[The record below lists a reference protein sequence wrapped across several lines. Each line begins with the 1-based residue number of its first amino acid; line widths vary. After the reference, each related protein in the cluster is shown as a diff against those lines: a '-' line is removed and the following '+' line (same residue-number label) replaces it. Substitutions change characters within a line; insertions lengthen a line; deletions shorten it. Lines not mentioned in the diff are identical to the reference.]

1 MYMQV
6 NETNFIDTFKAMGRM
21 KTETSREG
29 NFTLE
34 GLRALF
40 AYLEQA
46 EEDNGRE
53 FELDP
58 IALCCQFAEY
68 NCAIDA
74 LCDLQPGMVADFE
87 EQLKT
92 GEESPAELHDI
103 IEDACRDYLRDNPFL
118 IEFDGGVIVDTE
130 W

>member
-1 MYMQV
+1 MYINV
-6 NETNFIDTFKAMGRM
+6 NETAFIDSFKTMGRM
-21 KTETSREG
+21 KTTASDDG

-34 GLRALF
+34 ALRALF
-40 AYLEQA
+40 EYLEQA
-46 EEDNGRE
+46 EDDNGRE

-74 LCDLQPGMVADFE
+74 LSDLQPDYLADLMDE
-87 EQLKT
+87 YGTNQL
-92 GEESPAELHDI
+92 
-103 IEDACRDYLRDNPFL
+103 EDACRDYLRGNPFL
-118 IEFDGGVIVDTE
+118 IEFDGGVVVDTE